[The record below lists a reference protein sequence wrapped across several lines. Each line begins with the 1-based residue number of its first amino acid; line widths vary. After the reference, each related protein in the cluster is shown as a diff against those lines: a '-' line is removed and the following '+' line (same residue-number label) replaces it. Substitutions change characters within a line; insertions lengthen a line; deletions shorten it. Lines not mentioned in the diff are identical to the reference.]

1 MKRFQ
6 VDIKPNHQPFVRQ
19 LMKKLG
25 NVSGSDAIG
34 FLVETQISAAL
45 ARLEP
50 AFRMSQLATESS
62 HSATENFRSVAGS
75 TTPQQDPQQDVAR
88 SQRLSTA
95 SHTTPQDDA
104 TNALDALLSA

>member
-25 NVSGSDAIG
+25 DVSSADAIG
-34 FLVETQISAAL
+34 FLIETQMGAAL

-50 AFRMSQLATESS
+50 VLRASQLAPESPQP
-62 HSATENFRSVAGS
+62 VANPFI
-75 TTPQQDPQQDVAR
+75 PQQHKSQDVAR
-88 SQRLSTA
+88 NHQPPQPSA
-95 SHTTPQDDA
+95 VSHVTPHDDA
-104 TNALDALLSA
+104 ASALDALLSA